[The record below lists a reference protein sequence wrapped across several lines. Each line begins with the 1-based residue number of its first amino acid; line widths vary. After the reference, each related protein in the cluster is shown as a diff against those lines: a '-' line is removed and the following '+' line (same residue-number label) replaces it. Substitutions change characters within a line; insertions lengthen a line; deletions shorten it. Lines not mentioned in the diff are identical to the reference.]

1 MLATLQNE
9 PDSQEQTINQPG
21 EGENGRRLERVGAI
35 GMWIGPAGGSGWK
48 KKEVFTLLMRRRGN
62 QASGS

>member
-9 PDSQEQTINQPG
+9 PDSQEQTINQPR

-35 GMWIGPAGGSGWK
+35 GLWIGPAGGSGWK
-48 KKEVFTLLMRRRGN
+48 KKRCLL
-62 QASGS
+62 S